1 MICVKEIL
9 SKMKIILILVIFFLY
24 SCSSV
29 KESAGVNRK
38 SIDEFVVIENP
49 PLVIPPDFNL
59 LSPDQLE
66 AKKIDDIENELAKE
80 ILFGLDENEIPL
92 QKKINTMNQIL
103 LKAGA
108 LDVSDSIRDEIDE
121 DFSRELNT
129 GDIFQVTFENEIEI
143 LDAVKES
150 ERIRNKK
157 FEGESISSGEVPI
170 KTKKIKKKKKKR
182 FFFF

>member
-29 KESAGVNRK
+29 KKSAGVSRK

-66 AKKIDDIENELAKE
+66 AKKINDIENELAKE

-92 QKKINTMNQIL
+92 QK
-103 LKAGA
+103 
-108 LDVSDSIRDEIDE
+108 
-121 DFSRELNT
+121 
-129 GDIFQVTFENEIEI
+129 
-143 LDAVKES
+143 
-150 ERIRNKK
+150 
-157 FEGESISSGEVPI
+157 
-170 KTKKIKKKKKKR
+170 
-182 FFFF
+182 